1 MLDQPLT
8 LAQRA
13 GELATAYAG
22 LHGEALLRAMIEREF
37 PRRIALVSS
46 FGTESAVL
54 LRMAAAVDPALPIL
68 FIDTGKMF
76 GETLRYRDELVTL
89 LGFRDVRTVR
99 PAAPRLA
106 ERDPD
111 AMLWRTDA
119 DACCNTR
126 KVEPLA
132 EALKGFDAWITG
144 RKRYQG
150 GARATLPTIEGADGF
165 IKINPLAGMNFA
177 EIEAAFETYHLPR
190 HPLEAEG
197 FLSVGCYTC
206 SARVAPGADRRSGR
220 WQGSDKNECG
230 IHESMLS
237 AAL

>member
-1 MLDQPLT
+1 LFDQPVSLEQKVEA
-8 LAQRA
+8 LAER
-13 GELATAYAG
+13 YKG
-22 LHGEALLRAMIEREF
+22 LHGEALLRPMLEGEF
-37 PRRIALVSS
+37 SGRVALVSS

-54 LRMAAAVDPALPIL
+54 LQMVAAIDPALPVL

-76 GETLRYRDELVTL
+76 GETLRYRNTLVEL
-89 LGFRDVRTVR
+89 LGLKDVRTV
-99 PAAPRLA
+99 APTALA
-106 ERDPD
+106 VQSRDPD
-111 AMLWRTDA
+111 AMLWRTNP
-119 DACCNTR
+119 DACCYMR

-132 EALKGFDAWITG
+132 KAIKGFDAWITG

-150 GARATLPTIEGADGF
+150 GQRATLPAIEAAEGF
-165 IKINPLAGMNFA
+165 VKINPLAGMSFA
-177 EIEAAFETYHLPR
+177 EIEAAFETHGLPR

-220 WQGSDKNECG
+220 WQGLDKNECG

>member
-1 MLDQPLT
+1 LFDRPQD
-8 LAQRA
+8 LAQRVEA
-13 GELATAYAG
+13 LSSAYHG
-22 LHGEALLRAMIEREF
+22 LHGEALLGPLIQREF
-37 PRRIALVSS
+37 PGRVALVSS

-54 LRMAAAVDPALPIL
+54 LRMVAAIDPALPVL
-68 FIDTGKMF
+68 FIDTGKLF
-76 GETLRYRDELVTL
+76 GETLRYRDELVAL
-89 LGFRDVRTVR
+89 LGLRDVRTVR
-99 PAAPRLA
+99 PTALKIA

-111 AMLWRTDA
+111 MMLWRNDP
-119 DACCNTR
+119 DACCFTR

-132 EALKGFDAWITG
+132 QAIKGFDAWITG

-150 GARATLPTIEGADGF
+150 GARMQLPTIEGVDGF
-165 IKINPLAGMNFA
+165 VKINPLAGMNFA
-177 EIEAAFETYHLPR
+177 EIEAAFETHGLPR

-220 WQGSDKNECG
+220 WQGTDKNECG
-230 IHESMLS
+230 IHDSMLS